1 MANMSKNTKLWI
13 LLIFIL
19 QLFVAA
25 GFELA
30 HDEAYYWLYSKNLDW
45 GFFDHPPLVAIIIK
59 MFSFLPDSELA
70 LRLGFILLQFTTLF
84 ILLNLTAYSKLVVWL
99 FFAFPL
105 ASFAGLLA
113 IPDMC
118 LLFMTACYCFSL
130 KKYLEVDSK
139 KNILMLSLV
148 IPLLLY
154 AKYHGILLVF
164 FTIVSTPSLLKRPSF
179 YIVFLISFVLFLPHV
194 FWQYQHD
201 FSTLRYHFLER
212 PRSDFSIKRI
222 LEYLIAQ
229 IGLAGVFVGPI
240 VWKII
245 LSKKGGSAFEKAM
258 KTISVGTVL
267 FFLISTVSKKFEANW
282 TIFLAFPLIYLSA
295 NDKLWEKKTIRG
307 ALYFSVVVVLFSRI
321 LLLVPPS
328 LLEIRRLGEFHGWK
342 DWARHV
348 EKLCGETPILANTY
362 QVASKLSYYL
372 GTEIGALNYQS
383 RKNQFD
389 YWRFERKIPTGKVC
403 YLTDKSQFS
412 GHPVLTPEGKSLRI
426 VKNMSLQ
433 ELWKL
438 KYQSR

>member
-1 MANMSKNTKLWI
+1 
-13 LLIFIL
+13 
-19 QLFVAA
+19 
-25 GFELA
+25 
-30 HDEAYYWLYSKNLDW
+30 
-45 GFFDHPPLVAIIIK
+45 
-59 MFSFLPDSELA
+59 
-70 LRLGFILLQFTTLF
+70 
-84 ILLNLTAYSKLVVWL
+84 
-99 FFAFPL
+99 
-105 ASFAGLLA
+105 
-113 IPDMC
+113 
-118 LLFMTACYCFSL
+118 
-130 KKYLEVDSK
+130 
-139 KNILMLSLV
+139 
-148 IPLLLY
+148 
-154 AKYHGILLVF
+154 
-164 FTIVSTPSLLKRPSF
+164 
-179 YIVFLISFVLFLPHV
+179 
-194 FWQYQHD
+194 
-201 FSTLRYHFLER
+201 
-212 PRSDFSIKRI
+212 
-222 LEYLIAQ
+222 LIAQ